1 MLTLPVIGV
10 TGAVEDG
17 TTPVWMGAIAPL
29 LGKVPKN
36 LLKAPLLSA
45 DVSNFT

>member
-1 MLTLPVIGV
+1 V
-10 TGAVEDG
+10 TGAVEDA